1 MAWEQT
7 IRGAAAL
14 VDAGD
19 PIPETDA
26 TAVAGEVT
34 TAAPHTFNVLA
45 PPSLSQRFV
54 RGDPAAFEELVA
66 THQLR
71 VTRLAH
77 RLLGWRGG
85 REVEDVV
92 QDVFLRALLRRSSFR
107 GDAGLGTWLAA
118 ITINRCRSH
127 HRRRLLTWRL
137 FGRGE
142 GFAQT
147 PAPPSQDRMATDETS
162 REVRLAV
169 QALPPRDREVVV
181 LRHFENMT
189 SAEIAALTGQSKN
202 AVEVRLHRART
213 RLAKAL
219 GAWHR
224 EEQP

>member
-1 MAWEQT
+1 MPWDQT
-7 IRGAAAL
+7 IQGQGAAAL
-14 VDAGD
+14 VDAGTEM
-19 PIPETDA
+19 PEEDA
-26 TAVAGEVT
+26 TPVASAVW
-34 TAAPHTFNVLA
+34 PQSPSPA
-45 PPSLSQRFV
+45 PPLPLAERFV
-54 RGDPAAFEELVA
+54 RGDPDAFDELVA
-66 THQLR
+66 MHQVR

-77 RLLGWRGG
+77 RLLGWRSG

-127 HRRRLLTWRL
+127 HRRRLLVWRL

-142 GFAQT
+142 DAHDT
-147 PAPPSQDRMATDETS
+147 AAPPPPDRIAADETS
-162 REVRLAV
+162 CEVRSAV
-169 QALPPRDREVVV
+169 QALPPRDREVIV
-181 LRHFENMT
+181 LKHFENLT
-189 SAEIAALTGQSKN
+189 SAEIAAMTGQSKN
-202 AVEVRLHRART
+202 AVEVRLHRARA

>member
-1 MAWEQT
+1 MTWEQT
-7 IRGAAAL
+7 TIEGAAAL
-14 VDAGD
+14 VDAGTEM
-19 PIPETDA
+19 PEDDA
-26 TAVAGEVT
+26 TPLTGAVAPQLLPP
-34 TAAPHTFNVLA
+34 APWPPLA
-45 PPSLSQRFV
+45 ERFV
-54 RGDPAAFEELVA
+54 SGDPGAFEELIA
-66 THQLR
+66 THQTR

-85 REVEDVV
+85 PEVQDVV

-127 HRRRLLTWRL
+127 HRRRLVTWRL

-142 GFAQT
+142 EVDQAA
-147 PAPPSQDRMATDETS
+147 APPPADRMTAEETS
-162 REVRLAV
+162 REVRSAV

-202 AVEVRLHRART
+202 AVEVRLHRARA

-224 EEQP
+224 EEQL

>member
-1 MAWEQT
+1 MTWEQT
-7 IRGAAAL
+7 TIQGAAAL
-14 VDAGD
+14 VDAGTEM
-19 PIPETDA
+19 PEDDSWTVAAAVVPHPPPPA
-26 TAVAGEVT
+26 T
-34 TAAPHTFNVLA
+34 PLPLA
-45 PPSLSQRFV
+45 DRFV
-54 RGDPAAFEELVA
+54 RGDPGAFEELVA
-66 THQLR
+66 THQLP

-142 GFAQT
+142 GVDHAA
-147 PAPPSQDRMATDETS
+147 APPSQDRMAVDETS
-162 REVRLAV
+162 REVRSAV

-189 SAEIAALTGQSKN
+189 PAEIAALTGQSKN
-202 AVEVRLHRART
+202 AIEVRLHRVRA
-213 RLAKAL
+213 RLAQAL